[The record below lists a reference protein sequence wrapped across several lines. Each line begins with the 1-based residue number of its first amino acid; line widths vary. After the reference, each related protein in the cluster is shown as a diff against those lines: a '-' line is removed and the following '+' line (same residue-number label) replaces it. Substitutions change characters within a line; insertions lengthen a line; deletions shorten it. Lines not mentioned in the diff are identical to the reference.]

1 MLQFY
6 KILLILREQNISKLV
21 DLLHQKEMSS
31 SEYIINTYSYILN
44 YYTTDVLLFCSLS
57 VSSSVQCCM
66 TYVFR
71 NKLWKRKKMPISKS
85 TLWKLW
91 NFSLTRKK
99 KSWKQHTVWL
109 QNAIVIYLVL
119 NAQIS
124 RNFSKKKMVREGIS
138 AFSTLWYIEKKHY
151 LFFLEVVPI
160 KRKCLLHSQENGCFL
175 CIWLLSINLKGLL
188 LFWSKWCK

>member
-1 MLQFY
+1 MYCCFALCLCPVQF
-6 KILLILREQNISKLV
+6 SV
-21 DLLHQKEMSS
+21 VWHMSS
-31 SEYIINTYSYILN
+31 EINFEKEKKCQFLN
-44 YYTTDVLLFCSLS
+44 PHCGNYGIFLS
-57 VSSSVQCCM
+57 
-66 TYVFR
+66 
-71 NKLWKRKKMPISKS
+71 PE
-85 TLWKLW
+85 
-91 NFSLTRKK
+91 K

>member
-71 NKLWKRKKMPISKS
+71 NKLWKRKKCQFLNPHCGNYGIFLSPEKKIVKTAYSVIAKRNCYLFS
-85 TLWKLW
+85 TKCAD
-91 NFSLTRKK
+91 FTEFFQKK
-99 KSWKQHTVWL
+99 NGKRGNIRIFHTVVYREKTL
-109 QNAIVIYLVL
+109 FVFPRSSTY
-119 NAQIS
+119 
-124 RNFSKKKMVREGIS
+124 KKKMPL
-138 AFSTLWYIEKKHY
+138 AFSREWLFSVY
-151 LFFLEVVPI
+151 LAFV
-160 KRKCLLHSQENGCFL
+160 N
-175 CIWLLSINLKGLL
+175 
-188 LFWSKWCK
+188 

>member
-1 MLQFY
+1 
-6 KILLILREQNISKLV
+6 
-21 DLLHQKEMSS
+21 MSS

-71 NKLWKRKKMPISKS
+71 NKLWKRKKMPIYKS
-85 TLWKLW
+85 TLWTLW
-91 NFSLTRKK
+91 TFSLTRKK
-99 KSWKQHTVWL
+99 WWKQHTVWL
-109 QNAIVIYLVL
+109 QIAIVIYLAL

-124 RNFSKKKMVREGIS
+124 RKFSKKNGKRGNIRNFHTVI
-138 AFSTLWYIEKKHY
+138 YKEKKHY